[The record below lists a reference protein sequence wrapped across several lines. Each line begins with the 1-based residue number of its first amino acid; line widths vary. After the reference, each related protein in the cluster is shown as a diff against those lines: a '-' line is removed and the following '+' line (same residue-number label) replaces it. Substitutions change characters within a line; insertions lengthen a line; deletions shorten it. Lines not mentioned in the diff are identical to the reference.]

1 MDTRILKS
9 WLAAG
14 GALLALGGVAR
25 AGGFDRGGVNIDLLF
40 DDRPYAVEAGVTYVS
55 PQRELHNVRRLDGSG
70 LFSYTVGTDADYA
83 FPRLGLKANI
93 VGPVDCLATYQQP
106 DGIDVDYGL
115 NNAYSPTAVKFKVD
129 TDDYGLTCAFR
140 FDVGPGFAGAIGGVS
155 YQQVDALQSR
165 QTLLPT
171 VFRNPGVGV
180 FRLSDDT
187 VSWRAGAS
195 YEIPNIGFRASLV
208 YSARYDYDG
217 LSGTVD
223 TTGFAVGSTGPS
235 NGRFLGVYPVTAST
249 EVPQALDLKLQTG
262 IAPGWLVFGSVRWQQ
277 WSRLQVIPI
286 NGVVSPVTGTI
297 STTTSFDPFY
307 QDGWTVSGGI
317 GHAFTDKLSAAL
329 SLTWDRGTS
338 TVSGYQSDLWSVSA
352 GGSFKATDNVELR
365 LGGSLGLWASG
376 TSGIP
381 PNGDPASRITY
392 SFDNDLVAAIS
403 GSVKVHW

>member
-1 MDTRILKS
+1 M
-9 WLAAG
+9 
-14 GALLALGGVAR
+14 
-25 AGGFDRGGVNIDLLF
+25 
-40 DDRPYAVEAGVTYVS
+40 
-55 PQRELHNVRRLDGSG
+55 
-70 LFSYTVGTDADYA
+70 
-83 FPRLGLKANI
+83 
-93 VGPVDCLATYQQP
+93 
-106 DGIDVDYGL
+106 
-115 NNAYSPTAVKFKVD
+115 
-129 TDDYGLTCAFR
+129 
-140 FDVGPGFAGAIGGVS
+140 
-155 YQQVDALQSR
+155 
-165 QTLLPT
+165 
-171 VFRNPGVGV
+171 FRNPGVGV

-235 NGRFLGVYPVTAST
+235 NGRFLGVFPVTAST

-277 WSRLQVIPI
+277 WSKLQVIPI

-307 QDGWTVSGGI
+307 QDGWTVTGGI
-317 GHAFTDKLSAAL
+317 GHAFTDKLSAA
-329 SLTWDRGTS
+329 RIA
-338 TVSGYQSDLWSVSA
+338 DLGPRDLDCLRLRNPIPWSVSA

-376 TSGIP
+376 TSGDSAEWRSGQP
-381 PNGDPASRITY
+381 HYLFLRQRPGGGDLR
-392 SFDNDLVAAIS
+392 LRERL
-403 GSVKVHW
+403 VHW